1 MSLPRFS
8 VEQSVLVNVLFFVCF
23 LGGLISFSRIPIEFY
38 PDIVLNTVN
47 INTVWSG
54 ASADEVERLVTQKLE
69 EELVSISDVKE
80 MRSTSQANF
89 SSVVIDFDED
99 LDELNYQAAVNDVRA
114 ALDRV
119 SDLPESAEEPELF
132 EVTISEVVPA
142 VMIAIVDTKGV
153 GAIPLGEIAAQV
165 ATRVGDLGGVNRT
178 SVLGEREREVRVL
191 VERAAASRYGLTVL
205 DVVDR
210 IRRQNLNVPA
220 GTFDDGGG
228 EATLRARGDY
238 QRIEDILET
247 VVRETAEGSYVRLA
261 DIARIERTLEKE
273 RLITRYN
280 GKPALLV
287 NVTKKTG
294 ADVIDMVSGIDAWM
308 ESYRP
313 LLPDGVE
320 LHKTLDTAGFVIP
333 RMRTLADNLLSGI
346 VLVLAIL
353 WVTIGFRNAILTV
366 IAIPFS
372 FLTAMMLFPTLGISI
387 NATTLMGMLLVS
399 GMLVD
404 DAIIVLE
411 NIYSRIERGE
421 TLRTAVIEGTE
432 EVMWPVAAAVMTTCA
447 AFAPLLLIGGTPGK
461 FVEILP
467 KAVLVCLIASL
478 FECLLILP
486 AHYIDFGSRSASRS
500 PSPDASGLRRYLATS
515 AEFFGRILPAA
526 RDGYAILL
534 DLVLAHRFA
543 FGTLLFS
550 ILMLA
555 YGSWGH
561 LRVELFPGEFDNF
574 NVLLESPANYSL
586 DQTDAVV
593 RDIEERLQPF
603 LGRDVS
609 DFASTIGASVAS
621 NYDRITSNNVSRTFL
636 IMAPTDENRVAPED
650 LLFRVR
656 DSLDALRK
664 ESGNGIVD
672 LRVAAEQDG
681 PPIGPP
687 VEVRIQGDDYEL
699 SKSIAEQMAA
709 YLETI
714 PGVFNIEHSLKPGPD
729 EVRLVIDEERATR
742 HGLRFQDLAMAL
754 RGANDGI
761 VASSFRDPTLNDDM
775 DIRVM
780 LTEGDRRGLQDL
792 LDVEVRTSG
801 GYLLRLRDVGNV
813 ELSRGYLAYQRY
825 DGKRTVSVYAEVDD
839 NLATSLTTNQRL
851 SARFAGIEEQYP
863 QIEVTYGGEFAET
876 GKAFDAIGD
885 VFPVAFL
892 AIYMILAALFRSYLQ
907 PLVVTLAIP
916 FAFVGVVA
924 GVGLL
929 GYSISYLLFYSTVGL
944 TGVVVN
950 DSLVMVDFI
959 NRARARGMP
968 VLQAVRE
975 SGIRRFRPILL
986 TTMTTVV
993 ALLPMALGLQGSS
1006 KTYGPFAASIAF
1018 GLVVAMLGTLF
1029 VVPLAYTSL
1038 VVWQER
1044 LAAWWNPQ
1052 TPRPAVNK

>member
-8 VEQSVLVNVLFFVCF
+8 VEQSVLVNVLFVVCF
-23 LGGLISFSRIPIEFY
+23 LGGLISFGRIPIEFY
-38 PDIVLNTVN
+38 PDVVLNTVN

-54 ASADEVERLVTQKLE
+54 ASADEIERLVTQKLE
-69 EELVSISDVKE
+69 EELVSVSDVKE
-80 MRSTSQANF
+80 MRSTSQANL
-89 SSVVIDFDED
+89 SSIVIDFDED
-99 LDELNYQAAVNDVRA
+99 LGQLDYQAAVNDVRA

-119 SDLPESAEEPELF
+119 GDLPESAEEPELF
-132 EVTISEVVPA
+132 EITLSEAAPA
-142 VMIAIVDTKGV
+142 VLIAVVDTKGV
-153 GAIPLGEIAAQV
+153 GALPLGEIAKQV
-165 ATRVGDLGGVNRT
+165 ATRVDDLGGVNRA

-205 DVVDR
+205 DVGDR

-220 GTFDDGGG
+220 GTFDDGNG

-247 VVRETAEGSYVRLA
+247 VVRETPEGSYVRLA
-261 DIARIERTLEKE
+261 DIARVERNLEKQ

-287 NVTKKTG
+287 NITKKTG
-294 ADVIDMVSGIDAWM
+294 ADVVDMVSGIDAWI

-346 VLVLAIL
+346 VLVLLIL
-353 WVTIGFRNAILTV
+353 WATIGFRNALLTV

-372 FLTAMMLFPTLGISI
+372 FLTAMIFFPILNISI

-411 NIYSRIERGE
+411 NIYSRIEGGE
-421 TLRTAVIEGTE
+421 KLRTAVIEGTE
-432 EVMWPVAAAVMTTCA
+432 EVMWPVVAAVMTTCA
-447 AFAPLLLIGGTPGK
+447 AFAPLLLVGGTPGK

-467 KAVLVCLIASL
+467 KAVLLCLIASL

-486 AHYIDFGSRSASRS
+486 AHYIDFGSRSASRA
-500 PSPDASGLRRYLATS
+500 PSPDTPGVRRRLAAT
-515 AEFFGRILPAA
+515 ARFFARILPAL

-534 DLVLAHRFA
+534 DVVLAHRFA

-561 LRVELFPGEFDNF
+561 LRVEMFPGEFDNF
-574 NVLLESPANYSL
+574 NVLLESPENYSL
-586 DQTDAVV
+586 EQTDAVV
-593 RDIEERLQPF
+593 RKIENRLQPF
-603 LGRDVS
+603 LGREVS

-621 NYDRITSNNVSRTFL
+621 NYDRISSNNVSRTFL
-636 IMAPTDENRVAPED
+636 IMAPTDENRMAPED
-650 LLFRVR
+650 VLFRVR
-656 DSLDALRK
+656 DSLDAFRRDNGK
-664 ESGNGIVD
+664 GIVD

-687 VEVRIQGDDYEL
+687 VEVRIQSDDYEL
-699 SKSIAEQMAA
+699 SKSIAEQMTAF
-709 YLETI
+709 LETV
-714 PGVFNIEHSLKPGPD
+714 PGVFNIEHNLKPGPD

-742 HGLRFQDLAMAL
+742 HGLRFEDLAMAL

-761 VASSFRDPTLNDDM
+761 VASSFRDPTMNDDM

-780 LTEGDRRGLQDL
+780 LTEEDRRGLQDL

-801 GYLLRLRDVGNV
+801 GYLLPLRDVSNV
-813 ELSRGYLAYQRY
+813 ELSRGYLSYQRY

-839 NLATSLTTNQRL
+839 KLATSITTNQRL
-851 SARFAGIEEQYP
+851 RARFTDIEEQYP
-863 QIEVTYGGEFAET
+863 QVEVTYGGEFAET

-929 GYSISYLLFYSTVGL
+929 GYSVSYLLLYSTVGL

-959 NRARARGMP
+959 NRARAGGMP

-975 SGIRRFRPILL
+975 SGIRRFRPIVL

-1018 GLVVAMLGTLF
+1018 GLVVAMIGTLF

-1038 VVWQER
+1038 VVWQDR
-1044 LAAWWNPQ
+1044 LASWWNP
-1052 TPRPAVNK
+1052 PRRRAPLKK